1 MKEVYITRSAK
12 FLPNSPISNDEM
24 EEYLGMVDGIPS
36 KGKRL
41 TLRNNGIK
49 TRYYALDKSGKP
61 THSNAQMAAIA
72 IEKLM
77 DDSFKLQDIELL
89 ACGTASPDNHM
100 PSQAAMVHGELKQS
114 SPLELISPAGSCAAS
129 MQALKYS
136 YLSVKSGNT
145 SNAVVSASEKLSPF
159 MKAEFFE
166 QETAR
171 LAELNENPIIAF
183 EKDFL
188 RWMLSDGACALLLQ
202 DKPSSDISLR
212 IEWIDIKS
220 YANQLETCMYV
231 GAEKKEDGTT
241 IGWKDFSPTEWL
253 QNSVFSFKQDTK
265 LLGREIVPTG
275 TIYLK
280 EIIEKRN
287 FDIESIDYFL
297 PHLSSEFFR
306 SKIADEIAKNNINIP
321 QEKWFTNLTSVG
333 NIGSASIFMMIE
345 ELMNSGKLV
354 KGQKILLMVPESAR
368 FTYAYCLLTVC

>member
-12 FLPNSPISNDEM
+12 FLPNSPVTNDEM
-24 EEYLGMVDGIPS
+24 EEFLGMVDGIPS

-41 TLRNNGIK
+41 TLKNNGIK
-49 TRYYALDKSGKP
+49 TRYYALDKLGKP

-72 IEKLM
+72 IERLV
-77 DDSFKLQDIELL
+77 DENFKLEDIELL

-100 PSQAAMVHGELKQS
+100 PSHAVMVHGELKHS
-114 SPLELISPAGSCAAS
+114 NPLELISPAGSCAAS

-136 YLSVKSGNT
+136 YLSVKSGNS

-166 QETAR
+166 KETER

-202 DKPSSDISLR
+202 DKPSSNVSLK

-241 IGWKDFSPTEWL
+241 VGWKDFSPTEWL
-253 QNSVFSFKQDTK
+253 QKSVFSFKQDTK

-275 TIYLK
+275 TTYLK

-306 SKIADEIAKNNINIP
+306 SKIADEIAKHNIHIP

-354 KGQKILLMVPESAR
+354 KDQKILLMVPESAR